1 MCGWPFRHID
11 VGPVLVGMAVLPP
24 PASSARM
31 RMGCV
36 YVYAVCLWCG
46 DGARQSLFAFR
57 APFAVESTS
66 FPLTPLLALFVPLRL
81 SLIYCVCLLCLY
93 VCMWI
98 CIVFMMHGC
107 ACVVVRAGDL
117 SMLYTVFHQV
127 LHVEPPVA
135 LFSRLLTEAGCARPG
150 LRALYDAV
158 LAHKESGIVGGVYMC
173 TAARDTTGWVSFL
186 KATLEHWYGRRIY
199 DGVIEGACP
208 PTCALCVCA

>member
-1 MCGWPFRHID
+1 M
-11 VGPVLVGMAVLPP
+11 
-24 PASSARM
+24 
-31 RMGCV
+31 
-36 YVYAVCLWCG
+36 
-46 DGARQSLFAFR
+46 
-57 APFAVESTS
+57 
-66 FPLTPLLALFVPLRL
+66 FV
-81 SLIYCVCLLCLY
+81 CLY
-93 VCMWI
+93 VDMYRFHDAWMC
-98 CIVFMMHGC
+98 G
-107 ACVVVRAGDL
+107 VVRAGDL